1 MDQPDLEGGQCGDD
15 GAGNHVDPDC
25 VGVLEAQTQGEPMTH
40 SPAIRLSHSSHTANA
55 ASAATASTAM
65 NRPMVVCAPA
75 DRPKSQGE
83 KNRLLPNS
91 RFATS
96 QSLAL
101 DHRSMAGFSRA
112 FRSLAGFGPLQ
123 RNLFL

>member
-1 MDQPDLEGGQCGDD
+1 MVDEPDLEGGQCGDD
-15 GAGNHVDPDC
+15 GAGNHVDPT
-25 VGVLEAQTQGEPMTH
+25 VSVSSKPKSQGEPMSH

-65 NRPMVVCAPA
+65 SRPMVVCAPA

-101 DHRSMAGFSRA
+101 DHRSMAAR
-112 FRSLAGFGPLQ
+112 FRGLPVSCRIWATAA
-123 RNLFL
+123 